1 VYETFLPQIRVGAP
15 VEITIA
21 AYSDRVFPAHIS
33 AVNPTV
39 DPSTRTLRVRC
50 LVPNSGGL
58 LKPEMFAT
66 VRIGTG
72 AKRKVPTVPTPA
84 LITRGSESFVLAED
98 STGHFRKRKVKAA
111 RDTNGYTV
119 IEEGL
124 KGNDRVVTSGV
135 LLLTNMLGGK

>member
-1 VYETFLPQIRVGAP
+1 
-15 VEITIA
+15 
-21 AYSDRVFPAHIS
+21 
-33 AVNPTV
+33 
-39 DPSTRTLRVRC
+39 
-50 LVPNSGGL
+50 
-58 LKPEMFAT
+58 MFAT
-66 VRIGTG
+66 IRIGSG

-84 LITRGSESFVLAED
+84 LITQGTESFVLAED

-135 LLLTNMLGGK
+135 LLLTNMFGGK